1 MNVTKRQLGFTLIEL
16 IIALLILSM
25 VVVLCASGF
34 KFGTRV
40 WNSIDVQAEHIDT
53 IQAVQG
59 FIRSNMSNAHVH
71 DQFVE
76 DEDSEQAPESLFI
89 GDDHSVRYVS
99 NSPRYGV
106 DDYLYQYELF
116 LDRDTNKLLL
126 RYQPYNVPVQASV
139 AESVSTL
146 LEGVE
151 DIQIEYFSGYQ
162 GESGDDSPWASRWG
176 GEFTLPL
183 LVKIN
188 VTTINGSQV
197 WPELVIQTRNG
208 PYVIR

>member
-1 MNVTKRQLGFTLIEL
+1 MPKLQIGFTLIEL

-25 VVVLCASGF
+25 VIVLCASGF

-40 WNSIDVQAEHIDT
+40 WNTIDMQAEHVDT
-53 IQAVQG
+53 MQAVQG
-59 FIRSNMSNAHVH
+59 FVRNSISNAQVH

-76 DEDSEQAPESLFI
+76 DDVEKELESLFI
-89 GDDHSVRYVS
+89 GDADYVRYVS

-106 DDYLYQYELF
+106 DDYLYQYDF
-116 LDRDTNKLLL
+116 YLDRDTNKLLL
-126 RYQPYNVPVQASV
+126 RYQPYNVPSQSDAK
-139 AESVSTL
+139 ESVSTL
-146 LEGVE
+146 LENVE
-151 DIQIEYFSGYQ
+151 DIQIQYFSGFVD
-162 GESGDDSPWASRWG
+162 EVDDDNPWSSRWR

-188 VTTINGSQV
+188 VTLKNNKHA

>member
-1 MNVTKRQLGFTLIEL
+1 MRIPKSQHGFTLIEL

-25 VVVLCASGF
+25 VIVLCASGF
-34 KFGTRV
+34 RFGTRV
-40 WNSIDVQAEHIDT
+40 WNTIDLQAEHVDT
-53 IQAVQG
+53 LQAVQG
-59 FIRSNMSNAHVH
+59 FIRNSVSNAQVQ

-76 DEDSEQAPESLFI
+76 DDAEKELESLFI
-89 GDDHSVRYVS
+89 GDADHMRYVS

-106 DDYLYQYELF
+106 DDYLYQYDLY

-126 RYQPYNVPVQASV
+126 RFQPYNVSVQADEK
-139 AESVSTL
+139 ESVSTL
-146 LEGVE
+146 MEGVE
-151 DIQIEYFSGYQ
+151 DIQIKYFSGFVD
-162 GESGDDSPWASRWG
+162 EIDDDDPWLSQWR

-188 VTTINGSQV
+188 ITTKNNKYA